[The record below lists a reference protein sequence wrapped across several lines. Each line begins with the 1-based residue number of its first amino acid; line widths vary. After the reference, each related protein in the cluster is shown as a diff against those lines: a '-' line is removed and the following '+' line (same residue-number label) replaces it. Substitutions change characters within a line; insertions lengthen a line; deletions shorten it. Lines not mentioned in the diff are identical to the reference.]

1 MYNYIIR
8 NYRRYRRK
16 TEYIII
22 THARNLI
29 ENIYIDPIV
38 IKGGGRKF
46 TWGIWQRYWIDDLK
60 KPALPCH
67 YFMEYLDKDY
77 VIYTGL
83 YDFQPSFYI
92 EDLVSAGVIDYK
104 YLNSM
109 LIIIG
114 DDFSTNTIERRMSE
128 HLSDKVLTGLLRTYE
143 LDFTRIKYIDEC
155 LKPEWKENL
164 ANSTLEYQIEPAKHF
179 DFNVIKGDLDKYRKK
194 LT

>member
-1 MYNYIIR
+1 MYNYVIK
-8 NYRRYRRK
+8 NYKRFRRK

-29 ENIYIDPIV
+29 ENFYIDPVV
-38 IKGGGRKF
+38 IQGSRHY
-46 TWGIWQRYWIDDLK
+46 TWGIWQRYWLDDLK

-83 YDFQPSFYI
+83 YDFQPSYYI
-92 EDLVSAGVIDYK
+92 EDMVSAGIIDYK

-109 LIIIG
+109 LIIVG
-114 DDFSTNTIERRMSE
+114 DDFSINTVERRMSE

-143 LDFTRIKYIDEC
+143 LDFTRIKYIDDC

-164 ANSTLEYQIEPAKHF
+164 QNSVLEYKYEPAKYF
-179 DFNVIKGDLDKYRKK
+179 DFQVIKGDLDKYKK
-194 LT
+194 R